1 MEIEVKGEE
10 VFLYESKSSAVRRD
24 MCCLFRHISVCV
36 CLFEAAGSAK

>member
-24 MCCLFRHISVCV
+24 MCCLFRHISVC
-36 CLFEAAGSAK
+36 LFEAAGSAK